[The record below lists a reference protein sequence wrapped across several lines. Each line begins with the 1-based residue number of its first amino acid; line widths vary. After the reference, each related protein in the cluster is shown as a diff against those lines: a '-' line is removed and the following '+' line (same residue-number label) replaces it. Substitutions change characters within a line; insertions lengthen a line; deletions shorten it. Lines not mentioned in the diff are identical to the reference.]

1 MVKWKNN
8 LAKLVAVLISGFLL
22 ACAFPLPEFLKTMEG
37 ASAAWLGLI
46 PLIIVVRLSRPKA
59 AFWWGWL
66 GGFVFWLITLI
77 WLLRLR
83 NSWGVLPVVVLSWI
97 GLAAYCAI
105 YTGLFGFL
113 LAKIFPVSD
122 MEQGGSYEGADS
134 RKGIKFVHR
143 IVPLVM
149 APVIWIG
156 TEYLRA
162 VIGTGFPWNCLGV
175 CQYQNIPAIQ
185 IASWGGIYAVSGL
198 IVLLNAALAMTAIRV
213 ITEVRYRKKR
223 GRIHYELMLGLVA
236 VAVCWSFGVRRVKLG
251 DAVRGVSQVQS
262 IRVAS
267 IQPNIAQPKK
277 WYPGFRDESYTA
289 LEKQSDL
296 ALMSKPDLLVWPETA
311 IPDIL
316 TVDPTAQ
323 KVVGRIV
330 SPKTSILV
338 GSLDFEQR
346 EDRLDYY
353 NASFLVDGTGHIA
366 GTYRKRH
373 LVPFGE
379 YLPFENQVPLIKR
392 MAPLGFSCLPGDD
405 NQVLELKTPASGSSR
420 FGILICFEDVFP
432 YLARRDVRTGAR
444 FLVNQTND
452 GWFQGS
458 SASRQHMANSIF
470 RAVENRVPMVRCAN
484 TGVTCSIDRF
494 GRIFEMLSDDKGNT
508 ELCGFSVS
516 ELNLEPANRKLTL
529 YSRFGD
535 WLLAVPC
542 MLAVIGLLL
551 YGLLPKL
558 KKFRHI
564 KMRLLTEAASQKAP
578 RD

>member
-1 MVKWKNN
+1 MVKWKKN
-8 LAKLVAVLISGFLL
+8 LAKSAAVLISGFLL
-22 ACAFPLPEFLKTMEG
+22 ACAFPLPGFLKTMEG

-46 PLIIVVRLSRPKA
+46 PLIIVIRLSRPKA

-66 GGFVFWLITLI
+66 GGFVFWLITLV
-77 WLLRLR
+77 WLLQLR
-83 NSWGVLPVVVLSWI
+83 NSWGVLPLVILSWI
-97 GLAAYCAI
+97 GLSAYCAL

-113 LAKIFPVSD
+113 LAKTFPVFD
-122 MEQGGSYEGADS
+122 AEQGIAGEAAGAGS
-134 RKGIKFVHR
+134 GIKFAYRV
-143 IVPLVM
+143 VPLVM

-185 IASWGGIYAVSGL
+185 IASWGGVYAVSGL
-198 IVLLNAALAMTAIRV
+198 IVLLNSALAMTAIRV

-223 GRIHYELMLGLVA
+223 GRIHYELMLGLIA

-251 DAVRGVSQVQS
+251 DAVQGVTQVQT

-267 IQPNIAQPKK
+267 VQPNIAQPKK
-277 WYPGFRDESYTA
+277 WYPGFRDESYAA

-296 ALMSKPDLLVWPETA
+296 AMMSKPDLLVWPETA

-323 KVVGRIV
+323 KVVGSLV
-330 SPKTSILV
+330 TEKTSILV
-338 GSLDFEQR
+338 GSLDFEQT

-353 NASFLVDGTGHIA
+353 NASFLVEGDRHIA

-405 NQVLELKTPASGSSR
+405 NQILELKTKTAGISL

-432 YLARRDVRTGAR
+432 YLGRRDVRAGAR

-458 SASRQHMANSIF
+458 SASRQHMANAVF

-484 TGVTCSIDRF
+484 TGITCSIDRF
-494 GRIFEMLSDDKGNT
+494 GRIFEMLSDDNGNT

-516 ELNLEPANRKLTL
+516 ELNLEPENRKLTL

-535 WLLAVPC
+535 RLLAIPS
-542 MLAVIGLLL
+542 MLFVVGLFL
-551 YGLLPKL
+551 YGLKPKL
-558 KKFRHI
+558 I
-564 KMRLLTEAASQKAP
+564 KTIMQR
-578 RD
+578 